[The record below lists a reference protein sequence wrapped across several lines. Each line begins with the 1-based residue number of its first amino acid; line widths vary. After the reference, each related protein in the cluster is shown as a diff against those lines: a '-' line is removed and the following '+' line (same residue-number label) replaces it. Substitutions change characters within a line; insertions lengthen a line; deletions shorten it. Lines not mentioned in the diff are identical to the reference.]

1 MAILIGIKNRFEER
15 VELSKHHR
23 PTEKRASLK
32 GGKNLSN
39 RRVRM
44 ETTVSEKLKSIRISW
59 EFGENI
65 QNRNEIYER
74 ERKLMAS

>member
-1 MAILIGIKNRFEER
+1 MKEINR
-15 VELSKHHR
+15 
-23 PTEKRASLK
+23 TA
-32 GGKNLSN
+32 
-39 RRVRM
+39 VRM